1 MNKDKSNLSGFWA
14 EGYLSEDIINHK
26 NNSTLHLF
34 IIWEK
39 SRDKSDL
46 ILDDLKNF
54 LTIRQVYEIQW
65 NKEFFLTNLKRFYE
79 RRLPEAQQK
88 ANLCGTG
95 SFLAVLV
102 SDFNPILKKMKA
114 PNDEEDI
121 VNMNIVESKMK
132 YRTWIGKE
140 FSIHSSIS
148 EKETNH
154 DLTLLFGKNTN
165 DLDIELPEKWN
176 GSIAKIESDLVGQNG
191 WNDFKQLLYVL
202 NGTVNYVILRN
213 FEGMPDKF
221 NYNDVDLLTEDVK
234 IRYVLDGNF
243 SLYGDNI
250 SRLKMKVGDEI
261 LEFDFRYLTNQH
273 YMDTKWLKDILNR
286 RVFHTN
292 GFYVP
297 CKEDYFYSLLYH
309 AIFHKGIIS
318 DKSKKRLYDL
328 AQDLNLSD
336 VTEQTFSH
344 FNESTNFLKKYMKK
358 MKYRNS
364 NSFIYK
370 LKQNEY
376 GRLVKVSIFI
386 AKSQGLRYLLGVIKH
401 KIAITLHDAMENI
414 IQGGKIIDKTDYDLK
429 NTMETNKD

>member
-1 MNKDKSNLSGFWA
+1 MNKDESKISGFWA
-14 EGYLSEDIINHK
+14 EGYLSEDTLNHK

-39 SRDKSDL
+39 SRNKSDL

-54 LTIRQVYEIQW
+54 LIIRQVYEVKW
-65 NKEFFLTNLKRFYE
+65 NKNNFLTNLKRFYE
-79 RRLPEAQQK
+79 RRLPETQQK

-95 SFLAVLV
+95 PFLAILV
-102 SDFNPILKKMKA
+102 SDPNPILKKMKA

-121 VNMNIVESKMK
+121 VNVNIVESKMK
-132 YRTWIGKE
+132 YRTWVGEE

-165 DLDIELPEKWN
+165 DLEIELPEKWD
-176 GSIAKIESDLVGQNG
+176 GYIKKIESDLVGQNG

-202 NGTVNYVILRN
+202 NGTVNYLILRN

-221 NYNDVDLLTEDVK
+221 DYNDVDLLAEDVK
-234 IRYVLDGNF
+234 IRYILDGNF

-250 SRLKMKVGDEI
+250 SRLKMKAGDKM
-261 LEFDFRYLTNQH
+261 LEFDFRYLRNQH
-273 YMDTKWLKDILNR
+273 YMDEKWLKDILNR
-286 RVFHTN
+286 RVLHAN

-297 CKEDYFYSLLYH
+297 CREDYFYSLLYH

-318 DKSKKRLYDL
+318 DKSKKRLDDL
-328 AQDLNLSD
+328 VQDLNIRD
-336 VTEQTFSH
+336 VNEQTFSD
-344 FNESTNFLKKYMKK
+344 FDESKNFLKKYMKK

-364 NSFIYK
+364 NSFVYK

-376 GRLVKVSIFI
+376 RRLVKVSLFI
-386 AKSQGLRYLLGVIKH
+386 AKSQGLRYLLGAIKH
-401 KIAITLHDAMENI
+401 KIAITISDTIKNMIHR
-414 IQGGKIIDKTDYDLK
+414 GKIIDKTDYDLK